1 VGRRLGRDDEIATWR
16 QDGWVLLDG
25 LVGTDEIDA
34 AVSDLELV
42 FPSAE
47 EYHADPEGTRDRWL
61 GRPAPPHEIYTW
73 PPTGPGFRPEQHR
86 WHADFPFPGSG
97 ALNRLCVH
105 PAIVDFCARALGTS
119 DIRIYQSGLSAKY
132 AGETNYEQPMH
143 TDRNH
148 SWLPSL
154 PGRAAWH
161 VEAFLYLSDVRAGNA
176 PTRLVSIHDA
186 AGRDTTAPLIMPARD
201 PGIYAAE
208 RAASGPRGSYLAY
221 RSDVF
226 HRGVDLTDPGAVR
239 FLLNVSYRIASC
251 EWVGY
256 QTAQSRATSP
266 DWVAFVEASTPSEL
280 ALFGFPSP
288 GDDVWDAELL
298 RATATRYP
306 KLDLDPWWAALAG
319 GATSATSATS

>member
-1 VGRRLGRDDEIATWR
+1 MAGQAGTAPRALHVAADRARLPARAAPLARGIPVPRLRCAQPALRASGDRRL
-16 QDGWVLLDG
+16 L
-25 LVGTDEIDA
+25 
-34 AVSDLELV
+34 
-42 FPSAE
+42 P
-47 EYHADPEGTRDRWL
+47 
-61 GRPAPPHEIYTW
+61 
-73 PPTGPGFRPEQHR
+73 
-86 WHADFPFPGSG
+86 
-97 ALNRLCVH
+97 
-105 PAIVDFCARALGTS
+105 RALGTS

-154 PGRAAWH
+154 PGRSAWH
-161 VEAFLYLSDVRAGNA
+161 VEGFLYLSDVDAGNA
-176 PTRLVSIHDA
+176 PTHLVSVHDA
-186 AGRDTTAPLIMPARD
+186 VGRDTTAPLIMPARD

-226 HRGVDLTDPGAVR
+226 HRGVDLTDPTAVR
-239 FLLNVSYRIASC
+239 FLMNVSYRIASC

-266 DWVAFVEASTPSEL
+266 DWVAFVEASTPAEL

-288 GDDVWDAELL
+288 GDDVWDDELL

-319 GATSATSATS
+319 GAKAATS